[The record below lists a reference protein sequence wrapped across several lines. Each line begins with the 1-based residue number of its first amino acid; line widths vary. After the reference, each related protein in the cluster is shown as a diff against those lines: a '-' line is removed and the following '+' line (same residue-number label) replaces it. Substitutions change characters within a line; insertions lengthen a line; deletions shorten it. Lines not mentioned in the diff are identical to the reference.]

1 MSYKVEPEV
10 NDPLPDQTLIEN
22 IQDQQAWAFELLFER
37 YEGAIR
43 RHLCYIVQDEPAAED
58 LLQETFLRVWRR
70 AGQRN
75 GQGTFKGWLFRIATN
90 LALNHLRARR
100 RRPEQPLELPD
111 YIVDDDDLPDT
122 PAWLVDTASLGP
134 DAVVE
139 QIEQGARLQQII
151 QDLPEEK
158 RELLLLVHQME
169 FSLRDAA
176 DELGIPEGTAKSRL
190 YYAREQV
197 KRGLQAEQE

>member
-22 IQDQQAWAFELLFER
+22 IQDQQAWAFEALFER
-37 YEGAIR
+37 YAASVR
-43 RHLCYIVQDEPAAED
+43 RHLCYIVRDEPAAED
-58 LLQETFLRVWRR
+58 LLQETFLRVWTR
-70 AGQRN
+70 AGQWN
-75 GQGTFKGWLFRIATN
+75 GQGAFKGWLFRIATN
-90 LALNHLRARR
+90 LALNHLRTRR
-100 RRPEQPLELPD
+100 RRPEQPLELPETV
-111 YIVDDDDLPDT
+111 VDEDDLPDT

-134 DAVVE
+134 EAVVE
-139 QIEQGARLQQII
+139 QVEQGARLLQII

-158 RELLLLVHQME
+158 RELLHLVHQME
-169 FSLRDAA
+169 FSLREAA

-197 KRGLQAEQE
+197 KHGLQAEQE